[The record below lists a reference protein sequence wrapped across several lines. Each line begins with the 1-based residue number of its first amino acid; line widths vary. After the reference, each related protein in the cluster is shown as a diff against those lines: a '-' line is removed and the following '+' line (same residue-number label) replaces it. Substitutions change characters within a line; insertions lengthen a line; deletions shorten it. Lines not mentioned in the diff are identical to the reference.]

1 MKHISKFTFSI
12 ALVLLSFLGNAQDTS
27 VSEKTEQKATIK
39 KDSIPVKKERYG
51 LRLGVDLFKLTRSF
65 YETDY
70 RGLELVGD
78 YRLTRRHYLAAEI
91 GNENKTVDDDQVN
104 FTTKG
109 TYIKVGFDFNSFQN
123 WGNMENIVSV
133 GLRYGVSSFSQTLN
147 SYQVYN
153 PNPYFGES
161 PVIIPTENNKFDG
174 LSAQW
179 IEVVAGMKAEVFNN
193 VFVGFSFRLNRLIS
207 QKIPNNFENL
217 YIPGFNRTY
226 NGSSGVG
233 FNYTVSYFIPLYKAT
248 VKAKKT
254 RGTRTKGEQSKSKE
268 EAKKKDKRK

>member
-12 ALVLLSFLGNAQDTS
+12 GLVLLGFIGNAQETAP
-27 VSEKTEQKATIK
+27 KK

-51 LRLGVDLFKLTRSF
+51 LRVGVDLFKLSRSF

-78 YRLTRRHYLAAEI
+78 YRLTRRHFLAVEI
-91 GNENKTVDDDQVN
+91 GNENKTVDEDQLN

-109 TYIKVGFDFNSFQN
+109 TYLKVGFDYNTYEN
-123 WGNMENIVSV
+123 WLNMENVISV

-147 SYQVYN
+147 SYSIYN

-161 PVIIPTENNKFDG
+161 PVTISGEKFDG
-174 LSAQW
+174 LTAQW
-179 IEVVAGMKAEVFNN
+179 IEVVAGVKAKVFNN
-193 VFVGFSFRLNRLIS
+193 VFVGFSLRLNRLLS
-207 QKIPNNFENL
+207 QTRPNNFDNL

-226 NGSSGVG
+226 NGDFGVG

-248 VKAKKT
+248 VKAKAK
-254 RGTRTKGEQSKSKE
+254 KEEKSK
-268 EAKKKDKRK
+268 KKKKN

>member
-12 ALVLLSFLGNAQDTS
+12 CLVLLSFAGNAQEELKIQNAKP
-27 VSEKTEQKATIK
+27 VTEAEP
-39 KDSIPVKKERYG
+39 DSIQPKKERYG

-65 YETDY
+65 YEEDY

-91 GNENKTVDDDQVN
+91 GNEDKTVDEEQLN

-109 TYIKVGFDFNSFQN
+109 TYLKVGFDYNSYQN
-123 WGNMENIVSV
+123 WLDMENIISI

-153 PNPYFGES
+153 PNHYFGDE
-161 PVIIPTENNKFDG
+161 PVVISGEEFEG

-179 IEVVAGMKAEVFNN
+179 IEVVAGMKAEVFSN
-193 VFVGFSFRLNRLIS
+193 VFVGFSVRLNRLIS
-207 QKIPNNFENL
+207 QKQPDNFENL

-226 NGSSGVG
+226 NGDFGVG
-233 FNYTVSYFIPLYKAT
+233 FNYTVSYFIPLYKST
-248 VKAKKT
+248 VKAKKQA
-254 RGTRTKGEQSKSKE
+254 E
-268 EAKKKDKRK
+268 KKK

>member
-12 ALVLLSFLGNAQDTS
+12 ALVLLSFIGNAQDTS
-27 VSEKTEQKATIK
+27 VSEKSEQKEAIK

-207 QKIPNNFENL
+207 QKIPNNFDNL

-226 NGSSGVG
+226 DGAFGVG
-233 FNYTVSYFIPLYKAT
+233 FNYTVSYFIPLYKTT
-248 VKAKKT
+248 VKAKD
-254 RGTRTKGEQSKSKE
+254 
-268 EAKKKDKRK
+268 KKNDKNRI